1 MLDIYRSTQ
10 FKKDLKKIRKQG
22 KNLLLLQEIVDLL
35 CQSQSLPEK
44 NSDHSL
50 VGNWKGYRECH
61 ITPDWLLIYK
71 VEDEVSLLRLMRTG
85 SHSELFQ

>member
-10 FKKDLKKIRKQG
+10 FKKDLKKIRKQS

-35 CQSQSLPEK
+35 CQSQLLPEK
-44 NSDHSL
+44 NSDHPL

-61 ITPDWLLIYK
+61 ITSDWLLIYK